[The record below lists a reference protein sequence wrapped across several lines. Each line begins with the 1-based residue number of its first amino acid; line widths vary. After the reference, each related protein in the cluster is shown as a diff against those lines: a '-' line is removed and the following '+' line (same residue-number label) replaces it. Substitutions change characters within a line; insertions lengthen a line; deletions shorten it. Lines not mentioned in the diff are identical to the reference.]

1 MNFEPENAGKSHKIR
16 RDTTPFLMDSLV
28 AFPGNLPGLFGVQNG
43 VVAAGSFRQNKISA
57 RCSNPERTDIRAKS
71 RD

>member
-43 VVAAGSFRQNKISA
+43 VVASETA
-57 RCSNPERTDIRAKS
+57 RKS
-71 RD
+71 RGILFRWFVPSE